1 MFVNLRASVTTVVH
15 PRLKE
20 VASRRHLLS
29 REGVTVG
36 PFSPNEDTSKSGQ
49 ACCLNRSQSGR
60 ISGGVTCV
68 FGWLVRSEPWCL
80 YSPLRSQFLGRSWAS
95 SSPRKAAHPVPQ
107 RTPR

>member
-49 ACCLNRSQSGR
+49 ACGLNRSQERPHIWGR
-60 ISGGVTCV
+60 DMR
-68 FGWLVRSEPWCL
+68 FWLAGAIGALV
-80 YSPLRSQFLGRSWAS
+80 PLLAIAQ
-95 SSPRKAAHPVPQ
+95 PVP
-107 RTPR
+107 RPVVGELFTSEGCSSCPPADAK